1 VPCQLVG
8 LTDTAAYARFV
19 ALQEFEFCAA
29 YSPLVRKEHAMEVA
43 IYLVNDWMYREREKL
58 FLLET
63 QSW

>member
-1 VPCQLVG
+1 MPTGWVDWHGRICPVCC
-8 LTDTAAYARFV
+8 
-19 ALQEFEFCAA
+19 LQEFEFCAA